1 MNVSNDI
8 IIIGG
13 GLMGLSLAVEL
24 KLQGANVTLLSRNF
38 HEAAGHVA
46 AGMLAPQAE
55 TIPPGPMLE
64 LGLRS
69 RALYP
74 EWTDKL
80 ETITGLETGYW
91 PCGILTPVYEH
102 PNTSE
107 IAYPADDSAI
117 WLDQPAIDSHQ
128 PGLGPDVVGG
138 WWFPKDAQVDNRR
151 YLVKALQTASQQLGV
166 QTLEGVEV
174 QEIIRNSKTVKALET
189 NQGQIT
195 GSHYILTTGAW
206 TGQLLPPIP
215 VYPRKGQMLSVR
227 VPPSFKTL
235 PLQQVLFGTEIYI
248 VPRRDGLIVIGATLE
263 DVGFSKGLTPEGV
276 QSLLS
281 RAIRLYPI
289 LRDFP
294 IQEFWWGFRPTTPD
308 LLPIL
313 GGSPLNNLT
322 LAVGHY
328 RNGILLAPIT
338 AKLITE
344 SVLTQKSDPLLKHF
358 SWERFSAATLPR

>member
-1 MNVSNDI
+1 MNVSDDI

-24 KLQGANVTLLSRNF
+24 KLRGANVTVLSRNF

-55 TIPPGPMLE
+55 AIPPGPMLE

-69 RALYP
+69 RSLYP
-74 EWTDKL
+74 QWTQKL
-80 ETITGLETGYW
+80 EQITGLDTSYW
-91 PCGILTPVYEH
+91 PCGILAPVYEIPDTTKIDH
-102 PNTSE
+102 
-107 IAYPADDSAI
+107 PADSPAI
-117 WLDQPAIDSHQ
+117 WLDQQAINQHQ
-128 PGLGPDVVGG
+128 PGLGADVVGG
-138 WWFPKDAQVDNRR
+138 WWFPQDAQVDNRR
-151 YLVKALQTASQQLGV
+151 HLVKALQAASEKLGV
-166 QTLEGVEV
+166 KTLEGVEV
-174 QEIIRNSKTVKALET
+174 QDIIRNSKAVEALET
-189 NQGQIT
+189 NRGKIT
-195 GSHYILTTGAW
+195 GSQYILTTGAW
-206 TGQLLPPIP
+206 TGQLLPQVP
-215 VYPRKGQMLSVR
+215 VYPRKGQMLSVK
-227 VPPSFKTL
+227 VPESFDSL
-235 PLQQVLFGTEIYI
+235 PLKQVLFGTEIYV

-263 DVGFSKGLTPEGV
+263 DVGFNVGLTPDGV
-276 QSLLS
+276 QSLLW
-281 RAIRLYPI
+281 RAIRIFPL

-313 GGSPLNNLT
+313 GTSPFENLT

-344 SVLTQKSDPLLKHF
+344 WVLEQKSDPLLEYF
-358 SWERFSAATLPR
+358 CWERFSTAQLQY

>member
-24 KLQGANVTLLSRNF
+24 QLQGAKVTVLSRNF

-55 TIPPGPMLE
+55 AIPAGPMLE

-74 EWTDKL
+74 EWTRQL
-80 ETITGLETGYW
+80 EDLTGLDTGYW
-91 PCGILTPVYEH
+91 RCGILAPVYEL
-102 PNTSE
+102 PETTE
-107 IAYPADDSAI
+107 IYQPPDSPAI
-117 WLDQPAIDSHQ
+117 WLDRQAIDQHQ
-128 PGLGPDVVGG
+128 PGLGADVVGG
-138 WWFPKDAQVDNRR
+138 WWYPEDAQVDNRR
-151 YLVKALQTASQQLGV
+151 HLLKALQAASKKLGV
-166 QTLEGVEV
+166 KILEGVEV
-174 QEIIRNSKTVKALET
+174 EAITRNSKRVEALET
-189 NQGQIT
+189 NRGTLT
-195 GSHYILTTGAW
+195 GSQYILTTGAW
-206 TGQLLPPIP
+206 TGQLLPQVP
-215 VYPRKGQMLSVR
+215 VYPRKGQMLSVK
-227 VPPSFKTL
+227 VPDSFESL
-235 PLQQVLFGTEIYI
+235 PLKQVLFGTEIYV

-263 DVGFSKGLTPEGV
+263 DVGFNAGLTPDGV

-281 RAIRLYPI
+281 RAIRVFPV

-294 IQEFWWGFRPTTPD
+294 LQEFWWGFRPTTPD

-313 GGSPLNNLT
+313 GKSPFDNLT

-328 RNGILLAPIT
+328 RNGILLTPIT
-338 AKLITE
+338 AKLIAE
-344 SVLTQKSDPLLKHF
+344 WVIEEKSDPLLQYF
-358 SWERFSAATLPR
+358 GWERFLTAQLQC